1 MPEGGTQSLI
11 PMIIMMVVLFGAM
24 YFFMIRPQRKKQ
36 KAEEKMR
43 NEIQVG
49 DEVIT
54 IAGVYGRIVA
64 IKEDSLIMES
74 GPDRSK
80 QRIARWS
87 IQQNLTVH
95 DE

>member
-1 MPEGGTQSLI
+1 MPGSQILV
-11 PMIIMMVVLFGAM
+11 MVVYIVIIVGAM

-36 KAEEKMR
+36 KEEEKMR
-43 NEIQVG
+43 SNVQVG

-87 IQQNLTVH
+87 IQTNLTVH